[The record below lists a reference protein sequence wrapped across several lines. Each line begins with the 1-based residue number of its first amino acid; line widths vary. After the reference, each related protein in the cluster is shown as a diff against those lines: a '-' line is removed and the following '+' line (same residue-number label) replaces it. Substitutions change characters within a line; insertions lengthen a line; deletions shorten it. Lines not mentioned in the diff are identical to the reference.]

1 MNILHFT
8 PEERELILQIVA
20 GVLHFGN
27 VKFKVEKIANA
38 EDGACI
44 ANPEVADWAAELFG
58 CDPGEMAQFL
68 THRNI
73 GTMFPLL
80 DTLY

>member
-8 PEERELILQIVA
+8 PEERETILQTVI

-38 EDGACI
+38 EDGAAV
-44 ANPEVADWAAELFG
+44 ANPEVSDWASELLG
-58 CDPGEMAQFL
+58 VDPAQMATFL

-73 GTMFPLL
+73 GET
-80 DTLY
+80 